1 MRRIITPDRLELSD
15 NIVHIGG
22 MPSNKQG
29 TIMSIEESSVGG
41 VKVTAIVGRL
51 DSVTSSTYETAL
63 LALLNDG
70 RRGMVVDLAGVD
82 YLSSA
87 GIRVLLVL
95 FKRASDAK
103 VSLVVARPQ
112 AHVAEILEIAG
123 LDDILTI
130 YPSTEEAAQ
139 AIAN

>member
-1 MRRIITPDRLELSD
+1 MWRIITLDRLELTD

-22 MPSNKQG
+22 LPSNQQG
-29 TIMSIEESSVGG
+29 TVMSIEESNVAG

-51 DSVTSSTYETAL
+51 DSVTSSTYETDL
-63 LALLNDG
+63 MVLLNDG

-95 FKRASDAK
+95 FKRASDAN

-130 YPSTEEAAQ
+130 YPSPEEAAQ